1 MLQGCAR
8 RLNAKSS
15 LGQSRKSKFSR
26 TCLAPV
32 VVGLFVVIK
41 NVTSCVCLFLQNL
54 MAKAL
59 YDNVPESPEE
69 LAFRKGD
76 ILTVI
81 EQNTGGLEGWWLC
94 SLHGRQGIAP
104 GNRLKL
110 LIGPMFEA
118 QSPSSATAVQSPPQ
132 SSAYQ
137 QKAGSAQGFY
147 QVPPS
152 HQSPQQQNQQSV
164 YQVPPGQ
171 DVYQVPP
178 RSTLAA
184 DNAQS
189 KVVTPTRVG
198 QNYSYSL
205 GQHNQQDLYDVPP
218 SRSQG
223 VYNIPPGQMLGSPYP
238 GQHGGAHSQGVYD
251 VPSSQ
256 LDLRN
261 QGVYD
266 VPPSSQGVYSVP
278 PCRTN
283 PALQEGNYDFP
294 QPLKH
299 KQEGIYDVPPPALAK
314 TTPSPQS
321 HYDFPPSVE
330 PAAHHQHT
338 NGNEGIY
345 DVPPPALHS
354 GAGSQRDI
362 YDVPRGL
369 QASQHRTSPAD
380 RDRNKGVYDIPTQDS
395 RAVADVTDS
404 VNRLSFSST
413 GSTRSSMSTSSSSTG
428 SSSDGRLAL
437 DVDTAIQRLHRL
449 QQAVEVSVG
458 ALHSLAASPHWRTFP
473 FMEHHAN
480 DVRTVLD
487 RVRAAL
493 GDFIVFG
500 RGAAANATALSDS
513 SLHSKLRRQLGRL
526 EDSQQILLQIFQVLE
541 NCSWALTALT
551 ASSTAKNQHKSDD
564 LDRFVMVSRTV
575 PDDTKQLASTVG
587 SNAEL
592 LFRRTHMDGSFS
604 TGSTPDENMTHTSPS
619 SDNDNYQTKPFPVP
633 SSQDKDNMN
642 NSEKCVKSWMED
654 YDYVHLQGKEDFE
667 RQQKELLE
675 KENIIKQNQ
684 VQLGQEQINQFK
696 KLEQEVIKPVEN
708 DITQWISHQNSP
720 RTSPTDSSSCLS
732 PSTHVCAR
740 DRQLLTFYAEQCEQH
755 FVTLLSAVDAFFS
768 CVSGGQPPRI
778 FVAHSKFVI
787 LSAHKLVFIGDTLS
801 RQAAAPEVANRVMN
815 SSNVLCDLLKTVVTA
830 TKTAA
835 LNYPNTA
842 AIQEMVDRVTDLSH
856 HSQQFK
862 EQLLQ
867 MASV

>member
-1 MLQGCAR
+1 
-8 RLNAKSS
+8 
-15 LGQSRKSKFSR
+15 
-26 TCLAPV
+26 
-32 VVGLFVVIK
+32 
-41 NVTSCVCLFLQNL
+41 

-59 YDNVPESPEE
+59 YDNMPESPEE

-118 QSPSSATAVQSPPQ
+118 QSPTAAAAGAAQSPSQ

-137 QKAGSAQGFY
+137 QKAGSAGAQGIY

-152 HQSPQQQNQQSV
+152 LQSPQQQQQSI
-164 YQVPPGQ
+164 YQVPPAQ

-178 RSTLAA
+178 RSSTLAA
-184 DNAQS
+184 DNTPS

-198 QNYSYSL
+198 QSYTYSP

-223 VYNIPPGQMLGSPYP
+223 VYDIPPGQMFP
-238 GQHGGAHSQGVYD
+238 GA
-251 VPSSQ
+251 
-256 LDLRN
+256 RN

-266 VPPSSQGVYSVP
+266 VPPSQMDPRTQGGVYDILPSSQGVYSVP

-299 KQEGIYDVPPPALAK
+299 KQEGIYDVPPPALTK
-314 TTPSPQS
+314 PSKSPQS
-321 HYDFPPSVE
+321 HYDFPPTME
-330 PAAHHQHT
+330 PPAHHQHLNT

-354 GAGSQRDI
+354 GAGSQRDVSQRDMSQNDV
-362 YDVPRGL
+362 YDIPRGML
-369 QASQHRTSPAD
+369 PPQHRASPAD
-380 RDRNKGVYDIPTQDS
+380 RDGSKGIYDIPAQDA
-395 RAVADVTDS
+395 RAVADVTDG

-428 SSSDGRLAL
+428 SSSEGRLAL
-437 DVDTAIQRLHRL
+437 DVDAAVQRLCRL
-449 QQAVEVSVG
+449 QQAVEASVG
-458 ALHSLAASPHWRTFP
+458 AIQSMAASPHWRTFP
-473 FMEHHAN
+473 FMERHAN

-493 GDFIVFG
+493 GDFVVFG

-526 EDSQQILLQIFQVLE
+526 EDSQQILLQSYQVLE
-541 NCSWALTALT
+541 NCSWALNAL
-551 ASSTAKNQHKSDD
+551 ASSGKQHNKSDD

-575 PDDTKQLASTVG
+575 PDDAKQLASTIG
-587 SNAEL
+587 STAEL

-604 TGSTPDENMTHTSPS
+604 IGSTPDENMIHPMTSPS
-619 SDNDNYQTKPFPVP
+619 SDNDNYGGPTKPFPVP
-633 SSQDKDNMN
+633 SSQDKENM

-667 RQQKELLE
+667 RQQKELLD
-675 KENIIKQNQ
+675 KENIIKQSQ

-696 KLEQEVIKPVEN
+696 KLEQDVIKPVEN
-708 DITQWISHQNSP
+708 DVTQWISHQHSGV
-720 RTSPTDSSSCLS
+720 TSVPPSDSSSAPS
-732 PSTHVCAR
+732 PSTPVCAR
-740 DRQLLTFYAEQCEQH
+740 DRQLLGFYSEQCEQH

-768 CVSGGQPPRI
+768 CVSAGQPPRI

-801 RQAAAPEVANRVMN
+801 RQASVPDVANRVMN
-815 SSNVLCDLLKTVVTA
+815 SSNVLCDLLKTVVAA

-867 MASV
+867 LANL

>member
-1 MLQGCAR
+1 
-8 RLNAKSS
+8 
-15 LGQSRKSKFSR
+15 
-26 TCLAPV
+26 
-32 VVGLFVVIK
+32 
-41 NVTSCVCLFLQNL
+41 

-118 QSPSSATAVQSPPQ
+118 QSPAATAAAQSSPQ

-137 QKAGSAQGFY
+137 QKPGSGAQGIY

-152 HQSPQQQNQQSV
+152 LQSPQQQSPQSI
-164 YQVPPGQ
+164 YQVPPAQ
-171 DVYQVPP
+171 DIYQVPP

-184 DNAQS
+184 DNSVS

-198 QNYSYSL
+198 QSYTYSP

-223 VYNIPPGQMLGSPYP
+223 VYDIPPGQMYP
-238 GQHGGAHSQGVYD
+238 GQHSAA
-251 VPSSQ
+251 
-256 LDLRN
+256 RN

-266 VPPSSQGVYSVP
+266 VPPSQMDLRTQGVYDIPPSSQGVYSVP
-278 PCRTN
+278 PCRINLT
-283 PALQEGNYDFP
+283 LQEGNYDFP

-299 KQEGIYDVPPPALAK
+299 KQEGIYDVPPPALTK
-314 TTPSPQS
+314 PTQSPQS

-330 PAAHHQHT
+330 PPAHHQHPNT

-345 DVPPPALHS
+345 DVPPPTLHS
-354 GAGSQRDI
+354 GAGSQRDV
-362 YDVPRGL
+362 YDIPRGM
-369 QASQHRTSPAD
+369 QPSQHRTSPAD
-380 RDRNKGVYDIPTQDS
+380 RDGSKGIYDIPAQDA
-395 RAVADVTDS
+395 RAVADVTDG

-428 SSSDGRLAL
+428 SSSEGRLAL
-437 DVDTAIQRLHRL
+437 DVDAAVQRLYRL
-449 QQAVEVSVG
+449 QQAVEASVG
-458 ALHSLAASPHWRTFP
+458 ALHSMAASPHWRTFP
-473 FMEHHAN
+473 FMERHAN

-493 GDFIVFG
+493 GDFVVFG

-513 SLHSKLRRQLGRL
+513 SLHSKMRRQLGRL
-526 EDSQQILLQIFQVLE
+526 EDSQQILLQIYQVLE
-541 NCSWALTALT
+541 NCSWALNAL
-551 ASSTAKNQHKSDD
+551 ASSGKHHNKSDD

-575 PDDTKQLASTVG
+575 PDDAKQLVSTIG
-587 SNAEL
+587 NNAEL
-592 LFRRTHMDGSFS
+592 LFRRTHTDGSFS
-604 TGSTPDENMTHTSPS
+604 IGSTPDENMIHPLTSPS
-619 SDNDNYQTKPFPVP
+619 SDNDNYGGQTKPFPVP

-654 YDYVHLQGKEDFE
+654 YDYVHLQGKDDFE
-667 RQQKELLE
+667 RQQKELLD
-675 KENIIKQNQ
+675 KENIIKQSQ

-708 DITQWISHQNSP
+708 DITQWISHQHSGI
-720 RTSPTDSSSCLS
+720 TSAPPSDSSSSSSSS

-740 DRQLLTFYAEQCEQH
+740 DRQLLGFYSEQCEQH
-755 FVTLLSAVDAFFS
+755 FVTLLSAVDAFFG
-768 CVSGGQPPRI
+768 CVSAGQPPRI

-801 RQAAAPEVANRVMN
+801 RQASAPEVANRVMN
-815 SSNVLCDLLKTVVTA
+815 SSNVLCDLLKTVVAA

-856 HSQQFK
+856 HAQQFK

-867 MASV
+867 LASL

>member
-1 MLQGCAR
+1 
-8 RLNAKSS
+8 
-15 LGQSRKSKFSR
+15 
-26 TCLAPV
+26 
-32 VVGLFVVIK
+32 
-41 NVTSCVCLFLQNL
+41 

-59 YDNVPESPEE
+59 YDNMPESPEE

-118 QSPSSATAVQSPPQ
+118 QSSAAAAAQSPPQ
-132 SSAYQ
+132 SY
-137 QKAGSAQGFY
+137 
-147 QVPPS
+147 
-152 HQSPQQQNQQSV
+152 HPQQQQQQQQQSI

-171 DVYQVPP
+171 EVYQVPP

-184 DNAQS
+184 DKTPS

-198 QNYSYSL
+198 QSYTYSP

-223 VYNIPPGQMLGSPYP
+223 VYDIPPGQMFS
-238 GQHGGAHSQGVYD
+238 GQQAGA
-251 VPSSQ
+251 
-256 LDLRN
+256 RN

-266 VPPSSQGVYSVP
+266 VPPSQMDLRTQGVYDIPPSSQGVYSVP

-299 KQEGIYDVPPPALAK
+299 KQEGIYDVPPAALTKPAQ
-314 TTPSPQS
+314 SPQS
-321 HYDFPPSVE
+321 HYDFPPSSE
-330 PAAHHQHT
+330 PSAHHQHPNV

-354 GAGSQRDI
+354 GAGSQRDV
-362 YDVPRGL
+362 YDIPRGM
-369 QASQHRTSPAD
+369 QPSQHRTSPAD
-380 RDRNKGVYDIPTQDS
+380 RDGSKGIYDIPAQDA
-395 RAVADVTDS
+395 RAVADVTDG

-428 SSSDGRLAL
+428 SSSEGRLAL
-437 DVDTAIQRLHRL
+437 DLDAAVQRLYRL
-449 QQAVEVSVG
+449 QQAVDLSVG
-458 ALHSLAASPHWRTFP
+458 ALHSMAASPHWRTFP
-473 FMEHHAN
+473 FMERHAN

-500 RGAAANATALSDS
+500 RGAAVNATSLSDS
-513 SLHSKLRRQLGRL
+513 GLHSKLRRQLGRL
-526 EDSQQILLQIFQVLE
+526 EDSQQILLQIYQVLE
-541 NCSWALTALT
+541 NCSWALNAL
-551 ASSTAKNQHKSDD
+551 ASSGKHHNKSDD

-575 PDDTKQLASTVG
+575 PDDAKQLASTIG

-592 LFRRTHMDGSFS
+592 LFRRTS
-604 TGSTPDENMTHTSPS
+604 PDENMIHPLTSPS
-619 SDNDNYQTKPFPVP
+619 SDNDNYGGQTKPFPVP
-633 SSQDKDNMN
+633 SSQDKDNM

-675 KENIIKQNQ
+675 KENIIKQSQ

-696 KLEQEVIKPVEN
+696 KLEQDVIKPVEN
-708 DITQWISHQNSP
+708 DITQWISHQHSGMTSASP
-720 RTSPTDSSSCLS
+720 SDSSPIS
-732 PSTHVCAR
+732 PSTPVCAR
-740 DRQLLTFYAEQCEQH
+740 DRQLLSFYSEQCEQH
-755 FVTLLSAVDAFFS
+755 FVTLLSAVDAFFG
-768 CVSGGQPPRI
+768 CVSAGQPPRI

-801 RQAAAPEVANRVMN
+801 RQASVPEVANRVMN
-815 SSNVLCDLLKTVVTA
+815 SSNVLCDLLKTVVAA

-856 HSQQFK
+856 HAQQFK

-867 MASV
+867 MANL

>member
-1 MLQGCAR
+1 M
-8 RLNAKSS
+8 KY
-15 LGQSRKSKFSR
+15 K
-26 TCLAPV
+26 
-32 VVGLFVVIK
+32 
-41 NVTSCVCLFLQNL
+41 NL

-118 QSPSSATAVQSPPQ
+118 QSPVASAPTQSPTQ
-132 SSAYQ
+132 GYQ
-137 QKAGSAQGFY
+137 QKPTAQGLY

-152 HQSPQQQNQQSV
+152 VQSPQQQQNQQGI
-164 YQVPPGQ
+164 YQVPSGQ

-184 DNAQS
+184 DITPS

-198 QNYSYSL
+198 QSYTYSP

-223 VYNIPPGQMLGSPYP
+223 VY
-238 GQHGGAHSQGVYD
+238 D
-251 VPSSQ
+251 VPPSQTFPSQHSSSSSS
-256 LDLRN
+256 RN

-266 VPPSSQGVYSVP
+266 VPPSHLDSRNQGIYDVPPSAQMVYSVP
-278 PCRTN
+278 PCRSNTS
-283 PALQEGNYDFP
+283 LQEGNYDFP

-314 TTPSPQS
+314 PIQSPQS
-321 HYDFPPSVE
+321 HYDFPPSME
-330 PAAHHQHT
+330 PTAPPAQNT
-338 NGNEGIY
+338 GEGIY
-345 DVPPPALHS
+345 DVPPPVS
-354 GAGSQRDI
+354 SAGFRKDI
-362 YDVPRGL
+362 YDIPRGL
-369 QASQHRTSPAD
+369 QRPSPPD
-380 RDRNKGVYDIPTQDS
+380 RDGSKGVYDVPAPDP
-395 RAVADVTDS
+395 RATAEITEG

-413 GSTRSSMSTSSSSTG
+413 GSTRSSMSTSSSSAG
-428 SSSDGRLAL
+428 SSSEGRLAL
-437 DVDTAIQRLHRL
+437 DLDSAVQRLHRL
-449 QQAVEVSVG
+449 QQATDSSVG
-458 ALHSLAASPHWRTFP
+458 TLHSLAASPHWRTFA
-473 FMEHHAN
+473 FMEQHIN

-487 RVRAAL
+487 RVRTAL
-493 GDFIVFG
+493 GELIGFG
-500 RGAAANATALSDS
+500 RGAAANATALSDC

-526 EDSQQILLQIFQVLE
+526 EDSQQILQQIYQVLE
-541 NCSWALTALT
+541 SCNWALNTL
-551 ASSTAKNQHKSDD
+551 ASSAGGKHHNKSDE

-575 PDDTKQLASTVG
+575 PDDTKQLVSTIG
-587 SNAEL
+587 ANAEL
-592 LFRRTHMDGSFS
+592 LFRRTHADGSFS
-604 TGSTPDENMTHTSPS
+604 TGSSPEENLIHPLTSPS
-619 SDNDNYQTKPFPVP
+619 SNNDNYGGPTKPFPVL

-642 NSEKCVKSWMED
+642 HSEKCVKSWMED

-684 VQLGQEQINQFK
+684 VQLGPEQINQFK

-708 DITQWISHQNSP
+708 DITQWSPHQHSG
-720 RTSPTDSSSCLS
+720 RTSATPPESSSPVS
-732 PSTHVCAR
+732 PATHVCAH
-740 DRQLLTFYAEQCEQH
+740 DRQLLGFYADQCNEH
-755 FVTLLSAVDAFFS
+755 FNTLLSAVDAFFG
-768 CVSGGQPPRI
+768 CVSLGQPPRI

-801 RQAAAPEVANRVMN
+801 RQAAAPDVANRVMN
-815 SSNVLCDLLKTVVTA
+815 SSNVLCDLLKTVVAA

-856 HSQQFK
+856 QSQQFK

-867 MASV
+867 MAKL

>member
-1 MLQGCAR
+1 M
-8 RLNAKSS
+8 KY
-15 LGQSRKSKFSR
+15 K
-26 TCLAPV
+26 
-32 VVGLFVVIK
+32 
-41 NVTSCVCLFLQNL
+41 NL

-110 LIGPMFEA
+110 LIGPMFDA
-118 QSPSSATAVQSPPQ
+118 QSPASAAAAQSPPQ
-132 SSAYQ
+132 SYQ
-137 QKAGSAQGFY
+137 QKAGSGSQGLY

-152 HQSPQQQNQQSV
+152 LQSPQQQGQQSI

-184 DNAQS
+184 ENTPS

-198 QNYSYSL
+198 QSYTYSP

-223 VYNIPPGQMLGSPYP
+223 VYDIPPGQMFP
-238 GQHGGAHSQGVYD
+238 GQHSTA
-251 VPSSQ
+251 
-256 LDLRN
+256 RN

-266 VPPSSQGVYSVP
+266 VPPSQMDHRTQGVYDIPPSSQGVYSVP

-299 KQEGIYDVPPPALAK
+299 KQEGIYDVPPLALNK
-314 TTPSPQS
+314 PTQSPQS
-321 HYDFPPSVE
+321 PYDFPPNVE
-330 PAAHHQHT
+330 PAAHHQHPNT

-345 DVPPPALHS
+345 DVPPPTLHS

-362 YDVPRGL
+362 YDIPRCK
-369 QASQHRTSPAD
+369 QPSQHRTSPAD
-380 RDRNKGVYDIPTQDS
+380 RDGSKGIYDIPAQDA
-395 RAVADVTDS
+395 RAVGDVTDG

-428 SSSDGRLAL
+428 SSSEGRLTL
-437 DVDTAIQRLHRL
+437 DVDAAVQRLYRL
-449 QQAVEVSVG
+449 QQAVEASVW
-458 ALHSLAASPHWRTFP
+458 ALHSMAASPHWRTFP
-473 FMEHHAN
+473 FMECHAN

-500 RGAAANATALSDS
+500 RGAAANSTSLSDS

-526 EDSQQILLQIFQVLE
+526 EDSQQILLQIYQVLE
-541 NCSWALTALT
+541 NCSWALNTL
-551 ASSTAKNQHKSDD
+551 ASSGKHHSKSDD

-575 PDDTKQLASTVG
+575 PDDAKQLASTIG
-587 SNAEL
+587 STAEL
-592 LFRRTHMDGSFS
+592 LFRRTHVDGSLS
-604 TGSTPDENMTHTSPS
+604 NGSTPDENIIHPLTSPS
-619 SDNDNYQTKPFPVP
+619 SDNDNYGDQTKPFPVP

-675 KENIIKQNQ
+675 KENIIKQSQ

-708 DITQWISHQNSP
+708 DITQWTSHQHSGVTAASP
-720 RTSPTDSSSCLS
+720 SDSSSTVS

-740 DRQLLTFYAEQCEQH
+740 DRQLLGFYSEQCEQH

-768 CVSGGQPPRI
+768 CVSAGQPPRI

-801 RQAAAPEVANRVMN
+801 RQASAPEVANRVMN
-815 SSNVLCDLLKTVVTA
+815 SSNVLCDLLKTVVAA

-862 EQLLQ
+862 EQLVQ
-867 MASV
+867 MANS

>member
-1 MLQGCAR
+1 M
-8 RLNAKSS
+8 KY
-15 LGQSRKSKFSR
+15 K
-26 TCLAPV
+26 
-32 VVGLFVVIK
+32 
-41 NVTSCVCLFLQNL
+41 NL

-59 YDNVPESPEE
+59 YDNMPESPEE

-118 QSPSSATAVQSPPQ
+118 QSPAAAAAAGQSPPQ

-137 QKAGSAQGFY
+137 KPGSAQGLY
-147 QVPPS
+147 QVPQS
-152 HQSPQQQNQQSV
+152 LQSPQQQQQQGQQGI

-184 DNAQS
+184 DITPS

-198 QNYSYSL
+198 QSYTYSP

-218 SRSQG
+218 SRAQG
-223 VYNIPPGQMLGSPYP
+223 VYDIPSAPTLGSPYP
-238 GQHGGAHSQGVYD
+238 GQQGGARCQGVYD
-251 VPSSQ
+251 IPPSQ
-256 LDLRN
+256 MDLRT

-266 VPPSSQGVYSVP
+266 IPPAAQGVYSVP

-299 KQEGIYDVPPPALAK
+299 KQEGIYDVPPPALTKPAQ
-314 TTPSPQS
+314 SPQS
-321 HYDFPPSVE
+321 HYDFPPGSE
-330 PAAHHQHT
+330 PTAHHHHPIT
-338 NGNEGIY
+338 NDNEGIY

-354 GAGSQRDI
+354 AAGSQRDV
-362 YDVPRGL
+362 YDIPRGM
-369 QASQHRTSPAD
+369 QPPQHRTSPAD
-380 RDRNKGVYDIPTQDS
+380 RDRSKGVYDIPPQDA
-395 RAVADVTDS
+395 RAMADVTDG

-428 SSSDGRLAL
+428 SSSEGRLAL
-437 DVDTAIQRLHRL
+437 DLDAAVQRLYRL
-449 QQAVEVSVG
+449 QQAVEASVG
-458 ALHSLAASPHWRTFP
+458 GLQTLAASPHWRTFP
-473 FMEHHAN
+473 FMERHAN

-487 RVRAAL
+487 RVRATL
-493 GDFIVFG
+493 GDFLVFG
-500 RGAAANATALSDS
+500 RGAAANATALSDP
-513 SLHSKLRRQLGRL
+513 SLHSKMKRQLGRL
-526 EDSQQILLQIFQVLE
+526 EDSQQILLQIYQALE
-541 NCSWALTALT
+541 NCGWALNAL
-551 ASSTAKNQHKSDD
+551 ASSAAAKHHNKTDE

-575 PDDTKQLASTVG
+575 PDDAKQLASTVG

-592 LFRRTHMDGSFS
+592 LFRRAPMDGSFS
-604 TGSTPDENMTHTSPS
+604 RGSTPDENMIHPLTSPS
-619 SDNDNYQTKPFPVP
+619 SDNDNYGGQTKPFPVP

-667 RQQKELLE
+667 RQQKELLD
-675 KENIIKQNQ
+675 KENIIKQTKVN
-684 VQLGQEQINQFK
+684 LGQEQINQFK

-708 DITQWISHQNSP
+708 DITQWISHQHPAGTSASP
-720 RTSPTDSSSCLS
+720 SDSSSS
-732 PSTHVCAR
+732 PSPSLGGGGARVCGR
-740 DRQLLTFYAEQCEQH
+740 DRQLLGFYSEQCEQH
-755 FVTLLSAVDAFFS
+755 FVTLLNAVDAFFG
-768 CVSGGQPPRI
+768 CVGAGQPPRI

-801 RQAAAPEVANRVMN
+801 RQASTPEVANRVMN

-842 AIQEMVDRVTDLSH
+842 AVQEMVDRVTDLSH
-856 HSQQFK
+856 HAQQFK

-867 MASV
+867 MAAL

>member
-1 MLQGCAR
+1 M
-8 RLNAKSS
+8 KY
-15 LGQSRKSKFSR
+15 K
-26 TCLAPV
+26 
-32 VVGLFVVIK
+32 
-41 NVTSCVCLFLQNL
+41 NL

-118 QSPSSATAVQSPPQ
+118 QSPAAAAASSAAQSSPQ

-137 QKAGSAQGFY
+137 QKVGSGSQGLY

-152 HQSPQQQNQQSV
+152 LQSPQQQSQQSI
-164 YQVPPGQ
+164 YQVPPAQ

-184 DNAQS
+184 ESTPS

-198 QNYSYSL
+198 QTYTYSP

-223 VYNIPPGQMLGSPYP
+223 VYDIPPGQMFP
-238 GQHGGAHSQGVYD
+238 AA
-251 VPSSQ
+251 
-256 LDLRN
+256 RN

-266 VPPSSQGVYSVP
+266 VPPSQMDPRTQGVYDIPPSSQGVYSVP

-299 KQEGIYDVPPPALAK
+299 KQEGIYDVPPPTLTK
-314 TTPSPQS
+314 PTQSPQS
-321 HYDFPPSVE
+321 HYDFPPNMEPSV
-330 PAAHHQHT
+330 HHQHP
-338 NGNEGIY
+338 NSNSNEGIY

-354 GAGSQRDI
+354 GVGSQRD
-362 YDVPRGL
+362 
-369 QASQHRTSPAD
+369 
-380 RDRNKGVYDIPTQDS
+380 VYDIPRGMQHRASPSERDGNKGIYDIPAQDS
-395 RAVADVTDS
+395 RAVGDVTDG

-428 SSSDGRLAL
+428 SSSEGRLAL
-437 DVDTAIQRLHRL
+437 DVDAAVQRLYRL
-449 QQAVEVSVG
+449 QQGVDASVG
-458 ALHSLAASPHWRTFP
+458 ALHSMAASPHWRTFP
-473 FMEHHAN
+473 FMERHAN

-493 GDFIVFG
+493 GDFVVFG
-500 RGAAANATALSDS
+500 RGAAVNATSLSDS

-526 EDSQQILLQIFQVLE
+526 EDSQQILLQIYQTLE
-541 NCSWALTALT
+541 NCSWALNAL
-551 ASSTAKNQHKSDD
+551 ALSGRQHNKSDD

-575 PDDTKQLASTVG
+575 PDDAKQLASTIG

-604 TGSTPDENMTHTSPS
+604 IGSSPDENMIHPLTSPS
-619 SDNDNYQTKPFPVP
+619 SDNDNFRGQTKPFPVS

-654 YDYVHLQGKEDFE
+654 YDYVHLQGKDDFE

-675 KENIIKQNQ
+675 KENIIKQSQ

-708 DITQWISHQNSP
+708 DISQWISHQHSGMTSASP
-720 RTSPTDSSSCLS
+720 SDSSSS
-732 PSTHVCAR
+732 STPPSTHVCAR
-740 DRQLLTFYAEQCEQH
+740 DRQLLGFYSEQCEQH

-768 CVSGGQPPRI
+768 CVSAGQPPRI

-801 RQAAAPEVANRVMN
+801 RQASAPEVANRVMN
-815 SSNVLCDLLKTVVTA
+815 SSNVLCDLLKTVVAA
-830 TKTAA
+830 TKMAA

-856 HSQQFK
+856 HAQQFK

-867 MASV
+867 LANL

>member
-1 MLQGCAR
+1 
-8 RLNAKSS
+8 
-15 LGQSRKSKFSR
+15 
-26 TCLAPV
+26 
-32 VVGLFVVIK
+32 
-41 NVTSCVCLFLQNL
+41 

-118 QSPSSATAVQSPPQ
+118 QPSAASAAQSPPQ
-132 SSAYQ
+132 SFQ
-137 QKAGSAQGFY
+137 QKAASGASGLY
-147 QVPPS
+147 HMPS
-152 HQSPQQQNQQSV
+152 SMQSPQQQQQQQQQQSI

-171 DVYQVPP
+171 EVYQVPP

-184 DNAQS
+184 DKTPN

-198 QNYSYSL
+198 QSYCYGP
-205 GQHNQQDLYDVPP
+205 GQHSQQDLYDVPP

-223 VYNIPPGQMLGSPYP
+223 VYDIPPGQMFS
-238 GQHGGAHSQGVYD
+238 GQPAGA
-251 VPSSQ
+251 
-256 LDLRN
+256 RN

-266 VPPSSQGVYSVP
+266 VPPSQMDLRTQGVYDIPPSSQGVYSVP

-283 PALQEGNYDFP
+283 PAVQEGNYDFP

-299 KQEGIYDVPPPALAK
+299 KQEGIYDVPPAALTKPAQ
-314 TTPSPQS
+314 SPQS
-321 HYDFPPSVE
+321 LYDFPPSSD
-330 PAAHHQHT
+330 PSAHHQHPNT
-338 NGNEGIY
+338 NSNEGIY
-345 DVPPPALHS
+345 DVPPPTLHS
-354 GAGSQRDI
+354 GAGSQQD
-362 YDVPRGL
+362 
-369 QASQHRTSPAD
+369 
-380 RDRNKGVYDIPTQDS
+380 VYDIPRGVQPSQHRDPS
-395 RAVADVTDS
+395 KGIYDIPAPVADVTDG

-428 SSSDGRLAL
+428 SSSEGRLAL
-437 DVDTAIQRLHRL
+437 DLDVAVQRLFRL

-458 ALHSLAASPHWRTFP
+458 ALHSMAASPHWRTFP
-473 FMEHHAN
+473 FMERHAN

-493 GDFIVFG
+493 GDFVVFG
-500 RGAAANATALSDS
+500 RGAAANATSLSDS

-526 EDSQQILLQIFQVLE
+526 EDSQQILLQIYQVLE
-541 NCSWALTALT
+541 NCSWALNAL
-551 ASSTAKNQHKSDD
+551 ASSGKHHNKTDD

-575 PDDTKQLASTVG
+575 PDDAKQLASTIG

-592 LFRRTHMDGSFS
+592 LFRRTHLDGSFS
-604 TGSTPDENMTHTSPS
+604 VGSSPDENLIHPLTSPS
-619 SDNDNYQTKPFPVP
+619 SENDNYGGQTKPFPVP
-633 SSQDKDNMN
+633 SRQDKDNMN

-675 KENIIKQNQ
+675 KENIIKQSQ

-708 DITQWISHQNSP
+708 DITQWISHQRSGLSSASP
-720 RTSPTDSSSCLS
+720 DSSIS
-732 PSTHVCAR
+732 PSTPVCSR
-740 DRQLLTFYAEQCEQH
+740 DRQLLGFYSEQCEQH
-755 FVTLLSAVDAFFS
+755 FVTLLSAVDAFFG
-768 CVSGGQPPRI
+768 CVGAGQPPRI

-801 RQAAAPEVANRVMN
+801 RQASVPEVANRVMN
-815 SSNVLCDLLKTVVTA
+815 SSNVLCDLLKTVVAA

-856 HSQQFK
+856 HAQQFK

-867 MASV
+867 MASL

>member
-1 MLQGCAR
+1 M
-8 RLNAKSS
+8 KY
-15 LGQSRKSKFSR
+15 K
-26 TCLAPV
+26 
-32 VVGLFVVIK
+32 
-41 NVTSCVCLFLQNL
+41 NL

-118 QSPSSATAVQSPPQ
+118 QSPAATAASQSSPQ
-132 SSAYQ
+132 GSAYQ
-137 QKAGSAQGFY
+137 QKPGSGAQGIY

-152 HQSPQQQNQQSV
+152 LQSPQQQSQQSI
-164 YQVPPGQ
+164 YQVPPAQ

-184 DNAQS
+184 DSTPS

-198 QNYSYSL
+198 QSYTYSP

-223 VYNIPPGQMLGSPYP
+223 VYDIPPGQMFP
-238 GQHGGAHSQGVYD
+238 GQHSAA
-251 VPSSQ
+251 
-256 LDLRN
+256 RN

-266 VPPSSQGVYSVP
+266 VPPSQMDLRTQGVYDIPPSSQGVYSVP

-283 PALQEGNYDFP
+283 PAVQEGNYDFP

-299 KQEGIYDVPPPALAK
+299 KQEGIYDVPPPVLTK
-314 TTPSPQS
+314 PTQSPQS

-330 PAAHHQHT
+330 PPVHHQHPNT

-345 DVPPPALHS
+345 DVPPPTLHS
-354 GAGSQRDI
+354 GAGSQRD
-362 YDVPRGL
+362 
-369 QASQHRTSPAD
+369 
-380 RDRNKGVYDIPTQDS
+380 VYDIPRGMQPSQHTQHRTLAADRDGS
-395 RAVADVTDS
+395 KGIYDIPAQDARAVGDVTDG

-428 SSSDGRLAL
+428 SSSEGRLAL
-437 DVDTAIQRLHRL
+437 DVDAAVQRLYRL
-449 QQAVEVSVG
+449 QQAVDASVG
-458 ALHSLAASPHWRTFP
+458 ALHSMAASPHWRTFP
-473 FMEHHAN
+473 FMERHAN

-493 GDFIVFG
+493 GDFVVFG

-526 EDSQQILLQIFQVLE
+526 EDSQQILLQIYQVLE
-541 NCSWALTALT
+541 NCSWALNAL
-551 ASSTAKNQHKSDD
+551 ASSAKHHNKSDD

-575 PDDTKQLASTVG
+575 PDDAKQLSSTIG

-604 TGSTPDENMTHTSPS
+604 STPDENMIHPLTSPS
-619 SDNDNYQTKPFPVP
+619 SDNDNYGGKTKPFPVP
-633 SSQDKDNMN
+633 SSQDKDNM

-654 YDYVHLQGKEDFE
+654 YDYVHLQGKDDFE
-667 RQQKELLE
+667 RQQKELLD

-708 DITQWISHQNSP
+708 DITQWISHSGI
-720 RTSPTDSSSCLS
+720 TSDSSSSSSSS

-740 DRQLLTFYAEQCEQH
+740 DRQLLGFYSEQCEQH
-755 FVTLLSAVDAFFS
+755 FITLLSAVDAFFA
-768 CVSGGQPPRI
+768 CVSAGQPPRI

-801 RQAAAPEVANRVMN
+801 RQASAPEVANRVMN
-815 SSNVLCDLLKTVVTA
+815 SSNVLCDLLKTVVAA

-856 HSQQFK
+856 HAQQFK

-867 MASV
+867 LASL

>member
-1 MLQGCAR
+1 M
-8 RLNAKSS
+8 KY
-15 LGQSRKSKFSR
+15 K
-26 TCLAPV
+26 
-32 VVGLFVVIK
+32 
-41 NVTSCVCLFLQNL
+41 NL

-118 QSPSSATAVQSPPQ
+118 QSSAPAAAASPPPPQ
-132 SSAYQ
+132 AFQ
-137 QKAGSAQGFY
+137 LKAGGSGAQGLY
-147 QVPPS
+147 QVPP
-152 HQSPQQQNQQSV
+152 QQQGQQSI

-171 DVYQVPP
+171 EVYQVPP
-178 RSTLAA
+178 RSMLAA
-184 DNAQS
+184 DHTPS

-198 QNYSYSL
+198 QSYSYSP
-205 GQHNQQDLYDVPP
+205 GQHGQQDLYDVPP
-218 SRSQG
+218 SR
-223 VYNIPPGQMLGSPYP
+223 
-238 GQHGGAHSQGVYD
+238 A
-251 VPSSQ
+251 
-256 LDLRN
+256 

-266 VPPSSQGVYSVP
+266 VPPGQVFTAQPGGARSQAVYDVPPSQTDPRTQGVYDVPPASQGVYSVP
-278 PCRTN
+278 PCRT
-283 PALQEGNYDFP
+283 AAAQQEGNYDFP

-299 KQEGIYDVPPPALAK
+299 KQEGIYDVPPPAISK
-314 TTPSPQS
+314 PSQNPQS

-330 PAAHHQHT
+330 APPPKQH
-338 NGNEGIY
+338 NANEGIY
-345 DVPPPALHS
+345 DVPPTALLS
-354 GAGSQRDI
+354 GAGSQQDVYDI
-362 YDVPRGL
+362 PRGL
-369 QASQHRTSPAD
+369 PPSQLRASPAD
-380 RDRNKGVYDIPTQDS
+380 RDGSRGVYDVPAQDV
-395 RAVADVTDS
+395 RTVADVTDG

-413 GSTRSSMSTSSSSTG
+413 GSTRSSMSTSSSSAG
-428 SSSDGRLAL
+428 SSAEGRLTL
-437 DVDTAIQRLHRL
+437 DVDAAVQRLYRL
-449 QQAVEVSVG
+449 QQTLDASVG
-458 ALHSLAASPHWRTFP
+458 ALHSMAASPHWRTFP
-473 FMEHHAN
+473 FMERHAN

-500 RGAAANATALSDS
+500 RGAAANATSLSDC

-526 EDSQQILLQIFQVLE
+526 EDSQQILLQIYQLLE
-541 NCSWALTALT
+541 SCCWALNALAT
-551 ASSTAKNQHKSDD
+551 SGKHHGKTDD

-575 PDDTKQLASTVG
+575 PDDAKQLASTIG

-592 LFRRTHMDGSFS
+592 LFRRTHAD
-604 TGSTPDENMTHTSPS
+604 GSTPDDATIQRLTSPS
-619 SDNDNYQTKPFPVP
+619 SDIDNYGGPTKPFPVP

-675 KENIIKQNQ
+675 KENIIKQSQ

-708 DITQWISHQNSP
+708 DITQWISHSGVTAASP
-720 RTSPTDSSSCLS
+720 SDSSSSSSPPSSCSLS
-732 PSTHVCAR
+732 PSTPVCAR
-740 DRQLLTFYAEQCEQH
+740 DRQLLGFYSEQCEQH
-755 FVTLLSAVDAFFS
+755 FVTLLSAVDAFFG
-768 CVSGGQPPRI
+768 CVRAGQPPRI

-801 RQAAAPEVANRVMN
+801 RQAAAPELANRVMN
-815 SSNVLCDLLKTVVTA
+815 SSNVLCDLLKTVVSA

-867 MASV
+867 MAHL

>member
-1 MLQGCAR
+1 M
-8 RLNAKSS
+8 KY
-15 LGQSRKSKFSR
+15 K
-26 TCLAPV
+26 
-32 VVGLFVVIK
+32 
-41 NVTSCVCLFLQNL
+41 NL

-118 QSPSSATAVQSPPQ
+118 QSPAPTAAAAAQPSPQ
-132 SSAYQ
+132 GSAYQ
-137 QKAGSAQGFY
+137 QKAGSGAQGLY
-147 QVPPS
+147 QVPQS
-152 HQSPQQQNQQSV
+152 LQSPQQQGL

-184 DNAQS
+184 DNTPS

-198 QNYSYSL
+198 QSYTYSP

-223 VYNIPPGQMLGSPYP
+223 VYDIPPGQMLGSPYA
-238 GQHGGAHSQGVYD
+238 GQHCSA
-251 VPSSQ
+251 
-256 LDLRN
+256 RN

-266 VPPSSQGVYSVP
+266 VPPSQMDPRTQGVYDIPPASQGVYSVP

-299 KQEGIYDVPPPALAK
+299 KQEGIYDVPPPTLTKA
-314 TTPSPQS
+314 PQSSQS
-321 HYDFPPSVE
+321 HYDFPPSVD
-330 PAAHHQHT
+330 PSAHHQHQNA

-345 DVPPPALHS
+345 DVPPPSVLS

-362 YDVPRGL
+362 YDIPRGM
-369 QASQHRTSPAD
+369 QASQHRASPID
-380 RDRNKGVYDIPTQDS
+380 RDGSKGIYDIPSQDA
-395 RAVADVTDS
+395 RAVADVTDG

-428 SSSDGRLAL
+428 SSSEGRLAL
-437 DVDTAIQRLHRL
+437 DVDAAVQRLYRL
-449 QQAVEVSVG
+449 QQSVEASVG
-458 ALHSLAASPHWRTFP
+458 ALHSMAASPHWRTFP
-473 FMEHHAN
+473 FMERHAN

-500 RGAAANATALSDS
+500 RGAAANATALSDC
-513 SLHSKLRRQLGRL
+513 SLHSKMRRQLGRL
-526 EDSQQILLQIFQVLE
+526 EDSQQILLQIYQVLE
-541 NCSWALTALT
+541 NCSWALNAL
-551 ASSTAKNQHKSDD
+551 ASANPGKHHNKSDD
-564 LDRFVMVSRTV
+564 VDRFVMVSRTV
-575 PDDTKQLASTVG
+575 PDDAKQLASTIG

-592 LFRRTHMDGSFS
+592 LFRRTPMDGSFS
-604 TGSTPDENMTHTSPS
+604 VGSTPDENMIHPLSSPP
-619 SDNDNYQTKPFPVP
+619 SDNDNYGGQTKPFPVP

-696 KLEQEVIKPVEN
+696 KLEQEVSKPVEN
-708 DITQWISHQNSP
+708 DITQWISAS
-720 RTSPTDSSSCLS
+720 SSDSSSSLS

-740 DRQLLTFYAEQCEQH
+740 DRQLLVFYSEQCEQH

-768 CVSGGQPPRI
+768 CVSAGQPPRI

-801 RQAAAPEVANRVMN
+801 RQASTPEVANRVMN
-815 SSNVLCDLLKTVVTA
+815 SSNVLCDLLKTVVSA

-867 MASV
+867 MAAL

>member
-1 MLQGCAR
+1 MLGKPNNEHSP
-8 RLNAKSS
+8 L
-15 LGQSRKSKFSR
+15 
-26 TCLAPV
+26 
-32 VVGLFVVIK
+32 
-41 NVTSCVCLFLQNL
+41 LQQLMNL

-110 LIGPMFEA
+110 LIGPMFDPQSPAAAAAA
-118 QSPSSATAVQSPPQ
+118 QSPQG
-132 SSAYQ
+132 YQ
-137 QKAGSAQGFY
+137 QNPGAGSQGVY

-152 HQSPQQQNQQSV
+152 LQSPQQQSQQGI

-184 DNAQS
+184 ENTPS

-198 QNYSYSL
+198 QSYTYSP

-218 SRSQG
+218 SRPQG
-223 VYNIPPGQMLGSPYP
+223 VYDIPPGQMFS
-238 GQHGGAHSQGVYD
+238 GQHAAA
-251 VPSSQ
+251 
-256 LDLRN
+256 RN

-266 VPPSSQGVYSVP
+266 VPPSQVDHRTQGVYDIPSSS
-278 PCRTN
+278 
-283 PALQEGNYDFP
+283 EG
-294 QPLKH
+294 PLKH
-299 KQEGIYDVPPPALAK
+299 KQEGIYDVPPPALTKPAQ
-314 TTPSPQS
+314 SPQS
-321 HYDFPPSVE
+321 HYDFPPNVE
-330 PAAHHQHT
+330 PAAHQQHLNT

-345 DVPPPALHS
+345 DVPPSALHS
-354 GAGSQRDI
+354 GAGSQKDI
-362 YDVPRGL
+362 YDFPRCK
-369 QASQHRTSPAD
+369 QPSQHKTSPTD
-380 RDRNKGVYDIPTQDS
+380 RDGSKGIYDIPGQDA
-395 RAVADVTDS
+395 RAVGDVTDG
-404 VNRLSFSST
+404 VNRLSISST

-428 SSSDGRLAL
+428 SSSEGRLAL
-437 DVDTAIQRLHRL
+437 DVDAAVQRLYRL
-449 QQAVEVSVG
+449 QQAVEASVW
-458 ALHSLAASPHWRTFP
+458 ALHSMAASPHWRTFP
-473 FMEHHAN
+473 FMERHAN

-500 RGAAANATALSDS
+500 RGAAANATSLSDS

-526 EDSQQILLQIFQVLE
+526 EDSQQILLQIYQVLE
-541 NCSWALTALT
+541 SCSWALNTLA
-551 ASSTAKNQHKSDD
+551 AAGKHHNKSDD

-575 PDDTKQLASTVG
+575 PDDAKQLASTVG

-592 LFRRTHMDGSFS
+592 LFRQTQADGPFS
-604 TGSTPDENMTHTSPS
+604 NGSTPDENMSRPLTSPS
-619 SDNDNYQTKPFPVP
+619 SDIDNYGEQTKPFPVP

-675 KENIIKQNQ
+675 KENIIKQSQ

-696 KLEQEVIKPVEN
+696 KLEQDVIKPVEN
-708 DITQWISHQNSP
+708 DITQW
-720 RTSPTDSSSCLS
+720 TSNQHLAVTSAS
-732 PSTHVCAR
+732 PSDSPSAPPPSAPVCAR
-740 DRQLLTFYAEQCEQH
+740 DRQLLGFYSEQCEQH
-755 FVTLLSAVDAFFS
+755 FVTLLSAVDAFFG
-768 CVSGGQPPRI
+768 CVSAGQPPRI

-801 RQAAAPEVANRVMN
+801 RQASVPEVANRVMN
-815 SSNVLCDLLKTVVTA
+815 SSNVLCDLLKTVVAA

-867 MASV
+867 LANL

>member
-1 MLQGCAR
+1 M
-8 RLNAKSS
+8 KY
-15 LGQSRKSKFSR
+15 K
-26 TCLAPV
+26 
-32 VVGLFVVIK
+32 
-41 NVTSCVCLFLQNL
+41 NL

-59 YDNVPESPEE
+59 YDNMPESPEE

-118 QSPSSATAVQSPPQ
+118 QSPTAAAAGAQSPPQ

-137 QKAGSAQGFY
+137 QKAGSGAQGIY

-152 HQSPQQQNQQSV
+152 LQSSQQNQQSI
-164 YQVPPGQ
+164 YQVPPGK
-171 DVYQVPP
+171 DIYQVPP
-178 RSTLAA
+178 RSALAA
-184 DNAQS
+184 DNTPS

-198 QNYSYSL
+198 QSYTYSP

-218 SRSQG
+218 MRSQG
-223 VYNIPPGQMLGSPYP
+223 VYDIPPGQMFS
-238 GQHGGAHSQGVYD
+238 GQHGSA
-251 VPSSQ
+251 
-256 LDLRN
+256 RN

-266 VPPSSQGVYSVP
+266 VPPSQMDPRTQGIYDIPPSSQGVYSVP

-299 KQEGIYDVPPPALAK
+299 KQEGIYDIPPPALTK
-314 TTPSPQS
+314 STQSPQS
-321 HYDFPPSVE
+321 HYDFPPTVE
-330 PAAHHQHT
+330 PAAHHQHPNA

-345 DVPPPALHS
+345 DVPPPTLPS
-354 GAGSQRDI
+354 GAGSQSHSDV
-362 YDVPRGL
+362 YDVPRGM
-369 QASQHRTSPAD
+369 QPSQHKTLHAD
-380 RDRNKGVYDIPTQDS
+380 RDGSKGVYDIPAQDA
-395 RAVADVTDS
+395 RAVGDVTDG

-428 SSSDGRLAL
+428 SSSEGRLTL
-437 DVDTAIQRLHRL
+437 DLDAAVQRLHRL
-449 QQAVEVSVG
+449 QQAMEASVG
-458 ALHSLAASPHWRTFP
+458 ALHSMVASPHWRTFP
-473 FMEHHAN
+473 FMERHAN

-487 RVRAAL
+487 RVRATL

-513 SLHSKLRRQLGRL
+513 SLHNKLRRQLARL
-526 EDSQQILLQIFQVLE
+526 EDSQQILLQIYQVLE
-541 NCSWALTALT
+541 NCNWAPNMLV
-551 ASSTAKNQHKSDD
+551 SSTSSKHHNKSDD

-575 PDDTKQLASTVG
+575 PDDAKQLASTIG
-587 SNAEL
+587 SCAEL

-604 TGSTPDENMTHTSPS
+604 IGSTPDENMIHRLTSPS
-619 SDNDNYQTKPFPVP
+619 SDNDNYGGPTKPFPVP

-654 YDYVHLQGKEDFE
+654 YDYVHLQGKDDFE
-667 RQQKELLE
+667 RQQKELLD
-675 KENIIKQNQ
+675 KENIIKQSQ

-708 DITQWISHQNSP
+708 DISQWTSHQHSGITSASP
-720 RTSPTDSSSCLS
+720 SDSSLSPT
-732 PSTHVCAR
+732 THVCTR
-740 DRQLLTFYAEQCEQH
+740 DRQLLGFYSEQCEQH

-768 CVSGGQPPRI
+768 CVSAGQPPRI

-801 RQAAAPEVANRVMN
+801 RQATAPEVANRVMN
-815 SSNVLCDLLKTVVTA
+815 SSNVLCDLLKTVVAA
-830 TKTAA
+830 TKMAA

-867 MASV
+867 MSNL

>member
-1 MLQGCAR
+1 M
-8 RLNAKSS
+8 KY
-15 LGQSRKSKFSR
+15 K
-26 TCLAPV
+26 
-32 VVGLFVVIK
+32 
-41 NVTSCVCLFLQNL
+41 NL

-110 LIGPMFEA
+110 LIGPMFDA
-118 QSPSSATAVQSPPQ
+118 QSPATAGAAQSPPQ
-132 SSAYQ
+132 SYQ
-137 QKAGSAQGFY
+137 KKSGSGSQGL
-147 QVPPS
+147 
-152 HQSPQQQNQQSV
+152 

-184 DNAQS
+184 ENTPS

-198 QNYSYSL
+198 QTYTYSP
-205 GQHNQQDLYDVPP
+205 GQHNQQDVYDVPP

-223 VYNIPPGQMLGSPYP
+223 VYDIPPGQMFP
-238 GQHGGAHSQGVYD
+238 GQHGAARNQGVYD
-251 VPSSQ
+251 VPPPQ
-256 LDLRN
+256 MDHRT

-299 KQEGIYDVPPPALAK
+299 KQEGIYDVPPPVLTKSAQ
-314 TTPSPQS
+314 SPQS
-321 HYDFPPSVE
+321 HYDFPPNME
-330 PAAHHQHT
+330 PAAQHQHPNT

-354 GAGSQRDI
+354 GAGSQKDI
-362 YDVPRGL
+362 YDIPRCK
-369 QASQHRTSPAD
+369 QPSQHRTSPAD
-380 RDRNKGVYDIPTQDS
+380 RDGSKGIYDIPAQDA
-395 RAVADVTDS
+395 RAVGDVTDG

-428 SSSDGRLAL
+428 SSSEGRLAL
-437 DVDTAIQRLHRL
+437 DVDAAVQRLYRL
-449 QQAVEVSVG
+449 QQGVEASVWS
-458 ALHSLAASPHWRTFP
+458 LHSMAASPHWRTFP
-473 FMEHHAN
+473 FMERHAN

-487 RVRAAL
+487 RVRAAV

-500 RGAAANATALSDS
+500 RGAAANATSLSDS
-513 SLHSKLRRQLGRL
+513 SLHSKMRRQLGRL
-526 EDSQQILLQIFQVLE
+526 EDSQQILLQIYQVLE
-541 NCSWALTALT
+541 NCSWALNAL
-551 ASSTAKNQHKSDD
+551 ASSGKHHNKSDD

-575 PDDTKQLASTVG
+575 PDDAKQLASTIG

-604 TGSTPDENMTHTSPS
+604 NGSTPDENMIHALTSPS
-619 SDNDNYQTKPFPVP
+619 SDNDSYGEQTKPFPVP

-675 KENIIKQNQ
+675 KENIIKQSQ

-708 DITQWISHQNSP
+708 DITQWTSHQHSGVTVASP
-720 RTSPTDSSSCLS
+720 SDS
-732 PSTHVCAR
+732 PSTLSTSAHVCAR
-740 DRQLLTFYAEQCEQH
+740 DRQLLGFYSEQCEQH
-755 FVTLLSAVDAFFS
+755 FVTLLSAVDAFFG
-768 CVSGGQPPRI
+768 CVSAGQPPRI

-801 RQAAAPEVANRVMN
+801 RQASAPEVANRVMN
-815 SSNVLCDLLKTVVTA
+815 SSNVLCDLLKTVVAA

-867 MASV
+867 MANS

>member
-1 MLQGCAR
+1 M
-8 RLNAKSS
+8 KY
-15 LGQSRKSKFSR
+15 K
-26 TCLAPV
+26 
-32 VVGLFVVIK
+32 
-41 NVTSCVCLFLQNL
+41 NL

-110 LIGPMFEA
+110 LIGAMFGA
-118 QSPSSATAVQSPPQ
+118 QSPSGAASATAQSPQ
-132 SSAYQ
+132 SYQ
-137 QKAGSAQGFY
+137 QKAGSGSQGIY

-152 HQSPQQQNQQSV
+152 LQSPQQQSQQGI

-178 RSTLAA
+178 RNTLAA
-184 DNAQS
+184 DNS

-198 QNYSYSL
+198 QSYTYSP

-218 SRSQG
+218 MRPQG
-223 VYNIPPGQMLGSPYP
+223 VYDIPPGQMFA
-238 GQHGGAHSQGVYD
+238 GQQAAA
-251 VPSSQ
+251 
-256 LDLRN
+256 RN

-266 VPPSSQGVYSVP
+266 VPPSLLDHRTQGVYDIPSSSQGVYSVP

-299 KQEGIYDVPPPALAK
+299 KQEGIYDVPPPALTKPAQ
-314 TTPSPQS
+314 SPQS
-321 HYDFPPSVE
+321 HYDFPPNVE
-330 PAAHHQHT
+330 PAAHHQHQ
-338 NGNEGIY
+338 NANSNEGIY
-345 DVPPPALHS
+345 DVPPPALLS
-354 GAGSQRDI
+354 GAVSQKDI
-362 YDVPRGL
+362 YDIPRGKL
-369 QASQHRTSPAD
+369 PSQHKTSPSD
-380 RDRNKGVYDIPTQDS
+380 RDGSKGIYDMPAQDV
-395 RAVADVTDS
+395 RAVGDVTDG

-428 SSSDGRLAL
+428 SGSEGRLIL
-437 DVDTAIQRLHRL
+437 DVDAGVQRLYRL
-449 QQAVEVSVG
+449 QQAVEASVW
-458 ALHSLAASPHWRTFP
+458 ALHTMAASPHWRTFP
-473 FMEHHAN
+473 FMERHAN

-487 RVRAAL
+487 RIRAAL
-493 GDFIVFG
+493 GDFVVFG
-500 RGAAANATALSDS
+500 RGAAVNATSLSDS

-526 EDSQQILLQIFQVLE
+526 EDSQQILLQIYQVLE
-541 NCSWALTALT
+541 NCSWALNTL
-551 ASSTAKNQHKSDD
+551 ASSGKHHNKSDD

-575 PDDTKQLASTVG
+575 PDDAKPLASTIG

-592 LFRRTHMDGSFS
+592 LFRPTHVDGSFS
-604 TGSTPDENMTHTSPS
+604 NGSTPDENTIHPLTSPS
-619 SDNDNYQTKPFPVP
+619 SDNDNYGDKTKPFPVP
-633 SSQDKDNMN
+633 SIQDKDNMN

-675 KENIIKQNQ
+675 KENIIKQSQ

-696 KLEQEVIKPVEN
+696 KLEQEAIKPVEN
-708 DITQWISHQNSP
+708 DITQWTPHQHLP
-720 RTSPTDSSSCLS
+720 VTSAPVAPVAPTPDSSSSTLS
-732 PSTHVCAR
+732 PSTHMCAR
-740 DRQLLTFYAEQCEQH
+740 DGQLLGFYSDQCEQH
-755 FVTLLSAVDAFFS
+755 FVTLLSAVDAFFG
-768 CVSGGQPPRI
+768 CVSTGQPPRI

-801 RQAAAPEVANRVMN
+801 RQASAPEVANRVMN
-815 SSNVLCDLLKTVVTA
+815 SSNVLCDLLKTVVAA

-835 LNYPNTA
+835 LNYPNTV

-867 MASV
+867 MAHS